1 MGKCIAS
8 NLRRLWLSA
17 VSSSPGPW
25 SPESLR
31 GLRACLSRGL
41 SFPTFSSAACR
52 ARSPSPSC
60 RSASHQPGLVS
71 GMPRYCSGILRD
83 IPRSSRIAA
92 SCSFGSRSSDQA
104 SKSSFIWLS
113 CSSAICHDISL
124 PPRST
129 KLLSASPQQQA
140 RQLDGLGESPRIVPR
155 RLLNSD

>member
-52 ARSPSPSC
+52 ARSPSPWC

-83 IPRSSRIAA
+83 IPRSRRTAA
-92 SCSFGSRSSDQA
+92 SCRFGSRGQA
-104 SKSSFIWLS
+104 SMSSFIWLS

-129 KLLSASPQQQA
+129 KLLSVSSPV
-140 RQLDGLGESPRIVPR
+140 RSKHVSWMG
-155 RLLNSD
+155 